1 MDAITV
7 TTAARRIARET
18 NRTARGISNYFDID
32 GNAFASLPSD
42 CNWTTGIPEGAVL
55 RLNGGH
61 ISQHNAAV
69 LLEAVRRYGPFPNR
83 NPLACCFIDDNW
95 QDR

>member
-1 MDAITV
+1 MDITI

-18 NRTARGISNYFDID
+18 NRTAKNISNFFDLE
-32 GNAFASLPSD
+32 GNAFASLPTD
-42 CNWTTGIPEGAVL
+42 CNWTTGIPEGTVL

-69 LLEAVRRYGPFPNR
+69 LLEAVRRYGAFPER
-83 NPLACCFIDDNW
+83 DPLACEFIDGNW
-95 QDR
+95 RDR

>member
-1 MDAITV
+1 MDITIN
-7 TTAARRIARET
+7 TAARRMARET
-18 NRTARGISNYFDID
+18 NRTAKNISNFFDLE
-32 GNAFASLPSD
+32 GNAFASLPAD

-69 LLEAVRRYGPFPNR
+69 LLEAVRRYGPFPER
-83 NPLACCFIDDNW
+83 NPLACGFIDGNW
-95 QDR
+95 RER